1 MYTYLSSRTWSF
13 DQDLHLLKSKLTCFL
28 LKYRQFNESQRVGG
42 WGGGGLPV
50 QQPLQLTEQRR
61 WSLYVHS

>member
-28 LKYRQFNESQRVGG
+28 LKYRQFNKSQRVGG
-42 WGGGGLPV
+42 GYLC
-50 QQPLQLTEQRR
+50 
-61 WSLYVHS
+61 SSHCS